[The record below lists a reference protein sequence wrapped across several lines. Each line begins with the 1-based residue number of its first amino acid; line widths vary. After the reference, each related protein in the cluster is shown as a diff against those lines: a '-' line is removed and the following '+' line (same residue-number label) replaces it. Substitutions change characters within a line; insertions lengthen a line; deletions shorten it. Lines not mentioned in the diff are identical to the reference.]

1 MIDIKRILD
10 EISVLPELKQQ
21 VSSKQIMLQTVEGCT
36 DPYFGTGYIY
46 QFSKGGVH
54 VQGDYKD
61 LQKVKKLF
69 EDSNWQE
76 INDLDDS
83 VCEFIDVKET
93 DFTIPMFPELEYT
106 NSVIEELGLYRARLI
121 NLQPARC
128 VTRHVDQTPRL
139 HIPLIT
145 HEQCKIVYDDEIV
158 HFPADGKVYR
168 IDGQRPHMAYNA
180 SLIDRYHI
188 IGCIHE

>member
-1 MIDIKRILD
+1 M
-10 EISVLPELKQQ
+10 
-21 VSSKQIMLQTVEGCT
+21 
-36 DPYFGTGYIY
+36 
-46 QFSKGGVH
+46 
-54 VQGDYKD
+54 
-61 LQKVKKLF
+61 
-69 EDSNWQE
+69 
-76 INDLDDS
+76 
-83 VCEFIDVKET
+83 CEFIDVKET

-128 VTRHVDQTPRL
+128 VTRHVDKTPRL